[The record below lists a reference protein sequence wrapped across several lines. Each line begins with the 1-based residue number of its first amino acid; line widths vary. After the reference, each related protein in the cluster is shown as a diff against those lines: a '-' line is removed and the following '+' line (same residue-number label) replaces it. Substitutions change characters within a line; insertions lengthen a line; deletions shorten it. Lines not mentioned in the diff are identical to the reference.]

1 MAGKPFN
8 MKTLFF
14 MSKTFLRKIEN
25 HLNIPGRL
33 SSAHTPHLKFQKY
46 SYLAHRSEELQNQT
60 LLFHVEGALLKSSS
74 LFSYFMLVAFEA
86 GWLLRALILLLLYP
100 LVSFLCLVCGE
111 AGLKIMVFVCF
122 VGIKRDRFV
131 IGRSVLPKFFLEDVG
146 YECFDVV
153 MRCGKKVGVTNLP
166 EVMVDCFLRDYMGVE
181 AVVGRELK
189 VFCGY
194 YLGLMEEKK
203 SAKVVLKEIF
213 EEEKEGAHVIGI
225 GCFNVSFDHQLFS
238 PCKEIYLVS
247 EADKKNWQVLPRE
260 KYPKPLIFHDGRLA
274 FRPTPVATLVILMW
288 VPFGLLVAILR
299 VLATMLLPLHI
310 CIPVLSCIG
319 MRGSAPSPN
328 SLPTPIIYGEK
339 SKGILY
345 VCNHKTLLDPVYA
358 SAAIRKPV
366 TAVTYSLS
374 KLSELVSPIKTIRL
388 ARKREEDSKM
398 IEKRL
403 SQGNL
408 VICPE
413 GTTCREPYL
422 LRFSPLFAETTDDIV
437 PIAIDFHASMFYGT
451 TASGLKCLD
460 PLFIVLNPTTNC
472 DVKILEKLPKEFTCG
487 VGGKSKFEVANY
499 VQAKIAEALGFEC
512 TNLTRKDKYLMLAG
526 NEGKA

>member
-33 SSAHTPHLKFQKY
+33 SNVHAPHLKFQKY

-100 LVSFLCLVCGE
+100 LVSFLCLVCE
-111 AGLKIMVFVCF
+111 EVGLKIMVFVCF
-122 VGIKRDRFV
+122 VGIKKDRFV

-166 EVMVDCFLRDYMGVE
+166 EVMVDFFLRDYMGVE

-238 PCKEIYLVS
+238 HCKVGI
-247 EADKKNWQVLPRE
+247 
-260 KYPKPLIFHDGRLA
+260 IF
-274 FRPTPVATLVILMW
+274 F
-288 VPFGLLVAILR
+288 FS
-299 VLATMLLPLHI
+299 
-310 CIPVLSCIG
+310 LSISYQFLC
-319 MRGSAPSPN
+319 
-328 SLPTPIIYGEK
+328 
-339 SKGILY
+339 LY
-345 VCNHKTLLDPVYA
+345 VK
-358 SAAIRKPV
+358 
-366 TAVTYSLS
+366 
-374 KLSELVSPIKTIRL
+374 
-388 ARKREEDSKM
+388 
-398 IEKRL
+398 
-403 SQGNL
+403 
-408 VICPE
+408 
-413 GTTCREPYL
+413 
-422 LRFSPLFAETTDDIV
+422 
-437 PIAIDFHASMFYGT
+437 
-451 TASGLKCLD
+451 
-460 PLFIVLNPTTNC
+460 
-472 DVKILEKLPKEFTCG
+472 DVK
-487 VGGKSKFEVANY
+487 Y
-499 VQAKIAEALGFEC
+499 
-512 TNLTRKDKYLMLAG
+512 YY
-526 NEGKA
+526 